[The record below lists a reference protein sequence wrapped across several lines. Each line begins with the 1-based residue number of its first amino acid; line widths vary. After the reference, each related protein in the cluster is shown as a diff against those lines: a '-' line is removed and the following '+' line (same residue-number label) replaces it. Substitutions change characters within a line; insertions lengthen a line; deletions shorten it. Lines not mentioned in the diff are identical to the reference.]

1 MGAQDAMFQSGI
13 NSLKSQRD
21 PAYNQFTKSAQSDN
35 CGHKLLE
42 DKIVPRK
49 NTKILIRIAFSS
61 LFMWLDDD

>member
-21 PAYNQFTKSAQSDN
+21 PAYNQFTKSTQSDN

-42 DKIVPRK
+42 EEKS
-49 NTKILIRIAFSS
+49 TKTQHFSLS
-61 LFMWLDDD
+61 YIQ